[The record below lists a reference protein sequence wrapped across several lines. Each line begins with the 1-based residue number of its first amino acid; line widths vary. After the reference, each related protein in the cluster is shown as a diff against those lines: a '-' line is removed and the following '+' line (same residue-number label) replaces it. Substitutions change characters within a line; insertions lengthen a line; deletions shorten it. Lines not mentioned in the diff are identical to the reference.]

1 MRTLYKIFTI
11 LGIIASAFML
21 YRLYID
27 RPYIDLDYNSSYL
40 YLLGTIFHT
49 IIFLG
54 FSFLFYLV
62 ANNKL
67 TRKQK
72 ILLSITFLII
82 VIVNYVIVLYFGG
95 YNDNIPL
102 LAESLFLILIII
114 SIFYNP
120 DNNIENKIAEAVPP
134 IKDIQKALWYVAID
148 GKQVGPYEEEKIK
161 LLIKLGQINQD
172 TLVWT
177 EGMSDWKKIN
187 ELNFNI

>member
-11 LGIIASAFML
+11 LGIIASAFIL
-21 YRLYID
+21 YRLYLDID
-27 RPYIDLDYNSSYL
+27 YYVSYL
-40 YLLGTIFHT
+40 YLLGSIFDT

-82 VIVNYVIVLYFGG
+82 VIVNYVIVSYFLE
-95 YNDNIPL
+95 YEDDIPL

-120 DNNIENKIAEAVPP
+120 DNNIENKIAEAAPP

-161 LLIKLGQINQD
+161 LLIELGQINKD
-172 TLVWT
+172 TLVWK
-177 EGMSDWKKIN
+177 EGMIDWKKIN
-187 ELNFNI
+187 GIEF

>member
-21 YRLYID
+21 YRLYIE
-27 RPYIDLDYNSSYL
+27 RINIDLDYNSSYL
-40 YLLGTIFHT
+40 YLLGSIFHT

-72 ILLSITFLII
+72 ILLSITLLII

-95 YNDNIPL
+95 YGDETPL

-114 SIFYNP
+114 SIFNKP
-120 DNNIENKIAEAVPP
+120 DNNIENKIAEAAPP
-134 IKDIQKALWYVAID
+134 IKDIQKALWYIAID

-161 LLIKLGQINQD
+161 LLIELGQINKY

-187 ELNFNI
+187 EIEF